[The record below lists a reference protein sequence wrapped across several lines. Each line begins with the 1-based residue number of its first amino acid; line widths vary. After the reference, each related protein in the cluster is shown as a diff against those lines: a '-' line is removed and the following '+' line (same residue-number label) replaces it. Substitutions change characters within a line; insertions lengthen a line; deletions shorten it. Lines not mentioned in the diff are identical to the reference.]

1 MYGLQGFESKI
12 FNCGGFFHFQLCQR
26 GNFTKLLPCQLCFTF
41 QMTNQ
46 TIKPKHIWNTFYLLS
61 LKYDNLG
68 AEVRILI
75 GTIHVVIAIISG
87 ILNSYVI
94 YLLIT
99 REKLRNVC
107 NLMLCVLIWNNVLL
121 LFGVMPIGLL
131 ELYIVDLQKNQD
143 YVSLRQYL
151 YLNYV
156 FLCFYSAVGIAIY
169 RLNKIQKNSLRRTTS
184 IWTPLIFI
192 MTGIVVSSTV
202 PFIDA
207 AVLLKHGPKAV
218 FISATAKVSTV
229 TVLVVLSYIIILN
242 IAKQSQKKLA
252 KMGNHKTEN
261 QSQQMW
267 TKLRRNINLVLVSS
281 VFLIFP
287 ALVQMPLSAYN
298 LWKPKFFDKNM
309 TVLLAVD
316 VVSLMFTLLTGI
328 THPAVYFYTQTDIQK
343 EIQSLE
349 IKQKCL
355 KFVGNIEL
363 QLRSLLVHTREE
375 SVP

>member
-1 MYGLQGFESKI
+1 
-12 FNCGGFFHFQLCQR
+12 
-26 GNFTKLLPCQLCFTF
+26 
-41 QMTNQ
+41 MTNQ

-121 LFGVMPIGLL
+121 LFGVMPISLL

-192 MTGIVVSSTV
+192 MTGIIVSSTV

-229 TVLVVLSYIIILN
+229 TVLVFLSYIIILN
-242 IAKQSQKKLA
+242 IVNQSQKKLA

-261 QSQQMW
+261 QSQQMC

-375 SVP
+375 PVP